1 MSPSRRPGRPP
12 SRRPGGSVRPSR
24 RRGPGRSASTRTPG
38 QARRAPQFTT
48 RAVLLMS
55 VLLLLLASYTSSL
68 HAWWQQRGEIQ
79 STKAQI
85 AMREAA
91 IEELTD
97 TEARWE
103 DPAFIEA
110 QARERFGWV
119 MPGEVGYRV
128 LGADGEVQG
137 EAPRLAEPPDPES
150 RSWYQTLWGS
160 TREAGIPP
168 EVTNERPDP
177 DEVLGED

>member
-1 MSPSRRPGRPP
+1 MSGARGPGRSS
-12 SRRPGGSVRPSR
+12 SRRPGGSRPA
-24 RRGPGRSASTRTPG
+24 GRPTTPRAAASGRPTKR
-38 QARRAPQFTT
+38 RRAPQFTT

-79 STKAQI
+79 SLKAEK

-103 DPAFIEA
+103 DPAFVEA

-128 LGADGEVQG
+128 IGSDGRVQG
-137 EAPRLAEPPDPES
+137 DVPALDEPPDPAQ
-150 RSWYQTLWGS
+150 RPWYSSLWGS
-160 TREAGIPP
+160 TKEAGIPP
-168 EVTNERPDP
+168 EASTERPDP
-177 DEVLGED
+177 DDVLGDE